1 MRQMTLN
8 ATHIVHPN
16 DTFDRKYPK
25 PPSQDRPNY
34 PDSQTSPPKRYPS
47 ASPKYNIQDSQ
58 WIPQ

>member
-1 MRQMTLN
+1 MTLN

-47 ASPKYNIQDSQ
+47 ASPKYNIQDS
-58 WIPQ
+58 